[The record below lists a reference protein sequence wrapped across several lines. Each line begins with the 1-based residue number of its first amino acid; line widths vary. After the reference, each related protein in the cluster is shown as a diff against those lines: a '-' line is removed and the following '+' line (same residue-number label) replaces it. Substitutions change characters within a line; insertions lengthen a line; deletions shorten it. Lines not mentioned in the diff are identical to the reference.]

1 MIFQLIQSLAPSE
14 IQSSTM
20 QLIEIMNMFGADDH
34 KLVSNLCWI
43 VGYKS
48 TAEAVSTWRVCI
60 LLYCIF
66 RTGVVAV
73 SRAAHV
79 QDMWT
84 PGHPVTSY
92 IGCLL
97 EKEHPEGD
105 GMVMKTQAALSI
117 CQCT

>member
-1 MIFQLIQSLAPSE
+1 MI
-14 IQSSTM
+14 
-20 QLIEIMNMFGADDH
+20 
-34 KLVSNLCWI
+34 
-43 VGYKS
+43 
-48 TAEAVSTWRVCI
+48 AEALRKLSRNLKFATSRFKRNKRHSSICVGLSAISPQLRLSAPGGCVFC
-60 LLYCIF
+60 CIF